1 LFALLATFFFSPALA
16 ASGVTPTEITI
27 GTHVDLS
34 GPLSPVGAAVR
45 NGLEMAFDETNAKG
59 GEWGRRLHL
68 VVADN
73 RYDPDRAIAATKTAL
88 SPDRVFAILCPVGT
102 PPVAAAMPIFVNAGV
117 LHLFPFTSADDTYV
131 PSQPLEFALDL
142 PVADQ
147 TRIGLRD
154 LLDLRGNL
162 RVGVLARDD
171 AFGRAALA
179 GANAEMERRHLRLP
193 LAARYAPGATSF
205 TRQLAALRAGGA
217 DIVVLGGVAQEAFA
231 AMNAARARRWFPVF
245 LCPSACYVPQV
256 PTLGGR
262 AVSGLYTVATTPIPY
277 PDTTNAALRA
287 WIERYE
293 GRFGSVASADALRAY
308 LDGRLFAEV
317 LRRTGPALSQAR
329 FARTLETLHGWRDPQ
344 FGGVPVDFTPRDHL
358 GFHTGF
364 LAQVRGGRWVAVE
377 PGPAASK
384 R

>member
-1 LFALLATFFFSPALA
+1 VVLVIALLLSSPAHA
-16 ASGVTPTEITI
+16 ASGVTPTEITV

-45 NGLEMAFDETNAKG
+45 NGLTMAFDEINARG
-59 GEWGRRLHL
+59 GEWGRRLQL

-73 RYDPDRAIAATKTAL
+73 DYDPQRAIAATRTTL
-88 SPDRVFAILCPVGT
+88 SPDGIFAILCPVGT
-102 PPVAAAMPIFVNAGV
+102 PPVAAAMPVFVNAGV
-117 LHLFPFTSADDTYV
+117 LHLFPFTSADDTYI

-142 PVADQ
+142 PVAEQ

-162 RVGVLARDD
+162 RVGVLYRDD
-171 AFGRAALA
+171 AFGRAAQA
-179 GANAEMERRHLRLP
+179 GADKEMERRRLKLP
-193 LAARYAPGATSF
+193 VAARYAPGAASF
-205 TRQLAALRAGGA
+205 TRQLAQLRAGGA

-231 AMNAARARRWFPVF
+231 AMNGARARHWFPVF

-262 AVSGLYTVATTPIPY
+262 AVSGLYAIATTPIPY
-277 PDTTNAALRA
+277 PDAADAALRA
-287 WIERYE
+287 WTQRYQR
-293 GRFGSVASADALRAY
+293 RFGSVASADALRAY
-308 LDGRLFAEV
+308 LDARLFAEA
-317 LRRTGPALSQAR
+317 LRRTGPDLTQAR
-329 FARTLETLHGWRDPQ
+329 FVRALQTVRGWRDPQ

-377 PGPAASK
+377 PASIAPK